1 MMKRRS
7 HKTDNK
13 PPYTLYAVLSH
24 DMVEDKKGRPAL
36 PFFTVAANHNH
47 SPKTPGENR
56 MTDDHECRPDP
67 DVMLQLANMRMPFG
81 RYKDRRLIDLPEAY
95 VIWLANKGF
104 PGGHLGDMLRMVY
117 EIKVNGLEYLF
128 KPLRRL

>member
-1 MMKRRS
+1 
-7 HKTDNK
+7 
-13 PPYTLYAVLSH
+13 
-24 DMVEDKKGRPAL
+24 
-36 PFFTVAANHNH
+36 
-47 SPKTPGENR
+47 

-104 PGGHLGDMLRMVY
+104 PSGQLGDMLRMVY
-117 EIKVNGLEYLF
+117 EIKINGLEYLF